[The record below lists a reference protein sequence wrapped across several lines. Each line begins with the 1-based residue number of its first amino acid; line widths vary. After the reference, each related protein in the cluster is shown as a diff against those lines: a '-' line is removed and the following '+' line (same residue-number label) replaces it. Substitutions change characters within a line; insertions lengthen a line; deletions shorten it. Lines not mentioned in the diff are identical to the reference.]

1 MSRWV
6 VFTRQKVTLP
16 WHMVETRP
24 WIKILSL
31 IFSPLFE
38 ASEQRLCKID
48 YKKCI
53 CRPLYNGHEILLKCT
68 QRTRRLFLFGSQ
80 PQCRFPLRNGWHLLS
95 ILSTLPKWTFL
106 ILVREEAWIKGVAQY
121 SRFILLFSA
130 EERIPGGGQFHFH
143 IYPLVFRKRK
153 NTRGWPLSLSHL
165 SSCFPQKKE
174 YQGVATSKL
183 VYKPDI
189 NDDGR
194 YLACRVLP
202 TSKTGKS
209 LEDTWEIKVLCE

>member
-106 ILVREEAWIKGVAQY
+106 ILVREKAWIKGVAQY
-121 SRFILLFSA
+121 SRFILLFSP
-130 EERIPGGGQFHFH
+130 EERIPGGGHFQAGLQARH
-143 IYPLVFRKRK
+143 QRRRQILGLSSSSNQQNWQESWGHLGDQSALWVNESEVHYRK
-153 NTRGWPLSLSHL
+153 NQPLARKPTREQYL
-165 SSCFPQKKE
+165 PQMRPRSRC
-174 YQGVATSKL
+174 VWA
-183 VYKPDI
+183 P
-189 NDDGR
+189 
-194 YLACRVLP
+194 P
-202 TSKTGKS
+202 
-209 LEDTWEIKVLCE
+209 